1 MRRAIIAIVL
11 VLVVAGAAWA
21 LWPSTKWPSA
31 FCVPVV
37 RVVGADADP
46 IAKSFSH
53 PSPTLTAKQMDQ
65 VATLMHDVQLAE
77 ANAPTAQLRAEL
89 HRYLAELGGV
99 LSTNIVTY
107 SMSQFD
113 SESVTQLRA
122 CGITPTGR

>member
-1 MRRAIIAIVL
+1 
-11 VLVVAGAAWA
+11 
-21 LWPSTKWPSA
+21 
-31 FCVPVV
+31 
-37 RVVGADADP
+37 
-46 IAKSFSH
+46 
-53 PSPTLTAKQMDQ
+53 MDQ

-89 HRYLAELGGV
+89 HRYLGELGGV